1 MTSLSH
7 PSPASNP
14 NPETT
19 EMTGI
24 ESSVVEPM
32 QTPSKSRRV
41 LPVSAANCAPSP
53 LPSTSTSSRIT
64 TPVSRKTEPKKDVK
78 SEPEKDTVK
87 VKSTY
92 VPNKWQSNAG
102 GKERGGASLGAL
114 SSDELP
120 VGAPNCFEV

>member
-1 MTSLSH
+1 MTSLSP
-7 PSPASNP
+7 PSPALNP
-14 NPETT
+14 NPKSETT
-19 EMTGI
+19 EMTGT
-24 ESSVVEPM
+24 ESSVVESM

-53 LPSTSTSSRIT
+53 LPSTSSRKT
-64 TPVSRKTEPKKDVK
+64 TPVPRKTEPKKDMK
-78 SEPEKDTVK
+78 LEPEKDTVK

>member
-1 MTSLSH
+1 MTH
-7 PSPASNP
+7 
-14 NPETT
+14 
-19 EMTGI
+19 I
-24 ESSVVEPM
+24 ESSVVEPI

-41 LPVSAANCAPSP
+41 LPASAANCT
-53 LPSTSTSSRIT
+53 PSTLTSSRKT
-64 TPVSRKTEPKKDVK
+64 TPVPRKTEPKKDTK
-78 SEPEKDTVK
+78 SEPEKETVK

-92 VPNKWQSNAG
+92 VPNKWSSNAG